1 MTQICKTAYGGWP
14 NCYRISN
21 GEVEL
26 IVTADV
32 GPRVIRYGFVGG
44 QNLFKEFAE
53 QLGQSGETS
62 WQARGGHRL
71 WAAPERIPYTYALDN
86 RAVTVALRDGAISLT
101 SAAERETGLVKQM
114 SVKLA
119 ARGTEVEVTH
129 RIRNTRR
136 KSQRLAVWALS
147 MMAQGGR
154 AIAAF
159 PQRGVHP
166 NMLTPT
172 HPLVM
177 WAYTDLSDPR
187 WHFTPKY
194 MLLRQDPKVSAPQK
208 LGQFHERP
216 GGAYLLGEELFVK
229 RAHANR
235 AKNYADFGCS
245 FEMFVNNDFLE
256 LETLGPLIDLA
267 PGAATTHR
275 ETWTLRRGVKIAAWT
290 DAELD
295 RVLADKPA
303 R

>member
-26 IVTADV
+26 IVTTDV
-32 GPRVIRYGFVGG
+32 GPRVIRYGFVDG

-53 QLGQSGETS
+53 QLGRSGEKS

-71 WAAPERIPYTYALDN
+71 WAAPEKIPHTYALDN

-101 SAAERETGLVKQM
+101 SAPERETGLVKQM

-129 RIRNTRR
+129 RIRNTRG
-136 KSQRLAVWALS
+136 KSQRLAVWALT
-147 MMAQGGR
+147 MLAQGGR

-194 MLLRQDPKVSAPQK
+194 MLLRQDPKIPAPQK

-216 GGAYLLGEELFVK
+216 GGAYLLGDELFVK
-229 RAHANR
+229 RAHASR
-235 AKNYADFGCS
+235 AKTYADFGCS

-256 LETLGPLIDLA
+256 LETLGPLLDLG

-275 ETWTLRRGVKIAAWT
+275 ETWTLLRGVKIATWT